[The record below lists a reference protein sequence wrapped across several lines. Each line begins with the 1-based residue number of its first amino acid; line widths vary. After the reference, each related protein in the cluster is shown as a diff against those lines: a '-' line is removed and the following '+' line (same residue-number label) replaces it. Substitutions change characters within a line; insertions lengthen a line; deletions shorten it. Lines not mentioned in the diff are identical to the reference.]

1 MSKYLSILTLSLT
14 LLIIG
19 CENKQNGAI
28 YRVTT
33 YEFNPEKFDE
43 MIAYTQGM
51 KDDVLR
57 IEGLNFGHICRT
69 SENSAII
76 IAQYVD
82 EEAMKKATPKF
93 KEIMGGMRQF
103 FTSPPNPAEAEIIW
117 KSHN

>member
-43 MIAYTQGM
+43 MIAYAQGM

-57 IEGLNFGHICRT
+57 IEGLIVTLAHEVKR
-69 SENSAII
+69 II
-76 IAQYVD
+76 I
-82 EEAMKKATPKF
+82 
-93 KEIMGGMRQF
+93 GNNF
-103 FTSPPNPAEAEIIW
+103 FIFLFFI
-117 KSHN
+117 